1 MTTLQQAGSRFVLEE
16 ISEALRR
23 RGILLY
29 LDGTQSLG
37 ALQFDVSRIRPDLF
51 AVDAYKWLLSPNGAG
66 FMYVS
71 PELRERLAPA

>member
-1 MTTLQQAGSRFVLEE
+1 VNYSTGFRPPLEE

-37 ALQFDVSRIRPDLF
+37 ALQFDVSRIRP
-51 AVDAYKWLLSPNGAG
+51 VVVG
-66 FMYVS
+66 
-71 PELRERLAPA
+71 RL